1 MPKLKT
7 NSSAKKRFNLT
18 SKGKVRATR
27 SGKNHFMRRQTKD
40 QVRNLRGTTILAE
53 PESKHV
59 KKHFLPYGS
68 N

>member
-7 NSSAKKRFNLT
+7 NSSAKKRFSLT
-18 SKGKVRATR
+18 SKGKVRATQ
-27 SGKNHFMRRQTKD
+27 SGKNHFLRRRTND
-40 QVRNLRGTTILAE
+40 QIRDLRGTRILAK